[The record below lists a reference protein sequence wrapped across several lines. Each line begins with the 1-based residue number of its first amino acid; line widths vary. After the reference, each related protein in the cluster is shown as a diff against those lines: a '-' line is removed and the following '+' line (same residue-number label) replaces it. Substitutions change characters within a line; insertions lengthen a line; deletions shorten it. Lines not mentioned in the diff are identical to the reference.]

1 MAFNI
6 PVEMHA
12 ASSFVTY
19 YRMLLNC
26 GLAEG
31 APGSMKF
38 PNDVREVVTALHR
51 VLAGGKVTITVTRPG
66 NTAEFDAMETL
77 LKNAED
83 EINALNVG
91 GYTVLWP

>member
-6 PVEMHA
+6 PVEMRA
-12 ASSFVTY
+12 ASSFVAY
-19 YRMLLNC
+19 YRKLLNG

-38 PNDVREVVTALHR
+38 PADVREVVTALHR

-66 NTAEFDAMETL
+66 STTEFDTMEAL

-83 EINALNVG
+83 EINALNTG
-91 GYTVLWP
+91 GYYVLWP

>member
-6 PVEMHA
+6 PVEMRA

-31 APGSMKF
+31 TPGSMKF
-38 PNDVREVVTALHR
+38 PSDVREIVTALHR

-66 NTAEFDAMETL
+66 SSTEFDAMETL

-83 EINALNVG
+83 EINALNSTS
-91 GYTVLWP
+91 YYVLWP